1 MSVRGLTGYPQQ
13 GFGRG
18 LDLLSKP
25 DNVDPASC
33 IDALDVLFSDRGAIQ
48 QRPGYAQLTSP
59 QPLTNPVGSLEAFYT
74 SSGTRQLLAGCGTR
88 LEALSTAGAVV
99 DSETGLTNAV
109 WDFARFGKPNAEV
122 AYAGNGTDTL
132 RKWNGSE
139 WTAPTATVNAEGV
152 KAMPKAGSL
161 CVWPSGGNR
170 LVATRFS
177 TTTGGPGG
185 AISSPDHVW
194 FSDPGDPESW
204 HTTEPEENQVQLM
217 PGNGEPIQACIAWK
231 EFVFV
236 FKETSFFVFYA
247 VGSDAEGGPEFLFRP
262 VDAGVGLVAPR
273 ALCIHPTGVYFMARN
288 GVYRTTGQEPELIS
302 SAVEP
307 IWSGEASPF
316 YTGGTLATGSIA
328 NCAMGTWED
337 RIYLAFP
344 TSEANSRV
352 LVYDPN
358 FEWWSLYSLPAS
370 CFTSF
375 RVGSREE
382 LVFGYASGANKVGR
396 HSSSYT
402 NDDGAAISSRWRSG
416 WFDLDNP
423 DRKTIRESKV
433 WGTGVVEMGL
443 DSDFII
449 NAGSTVELDMT
460 GTTGSPIGGEGFIGG
475 EGLIGDIANA
485 LIGTQRRVA
494 ERGTTFSMFFFNS
507 TLDQSWSMHRVD
519 NLLRE
524 ISKPSTINP

>member
-1 MSVRGLTGYPQQ
+1 
-13 GFGRG
+13 
-18 LDLLSKP
+18 
-25 DNVDPASC
+25 VDPAEC
-33 IDALDVLFSDRGAIQ
+33 IDAMDVLFSDRGAIQ
-48 QRPGYAQLTSP
+48 QRPGYDNLTEA
-59 QPLTNPVGSLEAFYT
+59 LTNRVGSLEPFYT

-139 WTAPTATVNAEGV
+139 WTAPTAAVNAEGA

-217 PGNGEPIQACIAWK
+217 PGNGEPIQACVAWK

-247 VGSDAEGGPEFLFRP
+247 VGSPNDSPEFLFRP
-262 VDAGVGLVAPR
+262 VDAGVGLVSPR
-273 ALCIHPTGVYFMARN
+273 AYCIHPTGVYFMARN

-328 NCAMGTWED
+328 NCAMGAWED

-344 TSEANSRV
+344 TAEANSRV
-352 LVYDPN
+352 LVYDPR
-358 FEWWSLYSLPAS
+358 FEWWSLYSIPAS
-370 CFTSF
+370 CLTSF

-382 LVFGYASGANKVGR
+382 LAFGYASGANKVGR
-396 HSSSYT
+396 HSTAYT
-402 NDDGAAISSRWRSG
+402 NDEGTAISSRWRSG
-416 WFDLDNP
+416 WFDLGNP

-433 WGTGVVEMGL
+433 WGTGVVEIGL
-443 DSDFII
+443 DSDF
-449 NAGSTVELDMT
+449 TVVTGNRETLDMS
-460 GTTGSPIGGEGFIGG
+460 GSSGSLFEGDLGVF
-475 EGLIGDIANA
+475 EGDNGFFEDFASA
-485 LIGTQRRVA
+485 LVGTQSREA
-494 ERGTTFSMFFFNS
+494 CNEQGTVFSLYLASS
-507 TLDQSWSMHRVD
+507 TLDQDWSFHRVD
-519 NLLRE
+519 HLLRE
-524 ISKPSTINP
+524 IRKPSVVNV